1 MDGQRFDA
9 VARLLATRQTRRG
22 TLRRLVAATGALMAA
37 AIPGRSKAG
46 YNCDYVGCG
55 CATGTLH
62 PCSNGLVC
70 CASTPGMPGGAGVA
84 RTRVTATGYV
94 LAGENT
100 ARTPAI
106 GATLARRAAPAT
118 AATTGAVPEPD

>member
-9 VARLLATRQTRRG
+9 VARSLATRQTRRG
-22 TLRRLVAATGALMAA
+22 TLRRLAAASGALMAR

-46 YNCDYVGCG
+46 YNCDYIGCG

-70 CASTPGMPGGAGVA
+70 CASTPGMPGGAGVCSYPGDCYGA
-84 RTRVTATGYV
+84 CAGRGEYCSDSCNWGDACPACFSGYCGDYGSC
-94 LAGENT
+94 A
-100 ARTPAI
+100 
-106 GATLARRAAPAT
+106 
-118 AATTGAVPEPD
+118 